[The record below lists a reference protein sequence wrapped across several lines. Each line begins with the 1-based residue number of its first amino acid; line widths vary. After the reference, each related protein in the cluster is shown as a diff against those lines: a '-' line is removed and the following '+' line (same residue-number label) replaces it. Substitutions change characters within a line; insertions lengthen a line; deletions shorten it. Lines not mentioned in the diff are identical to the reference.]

1 MAKVGV
7 FFSYDFTKDKELYGS
22 FFAQAKKES
31 DHTICDYSLGKVH
44 PPTDWRVE
52 AEKRIAQCDIV
63 ITVVGQDTHTASGV
77 EDERKIAKRL
87 NKKRFQI
94 QPQKQNYGGLNGA
107 GEIIPWKWDKI
118 DAEINELLGLASAE
132 EDI

>member
-7 FFSYDFTKDKELYGS
+7 FFSYEYDKDKELYGS

-31 DHTICDYSLGKVH
+31 DHTIYDYSLDKVH
-44 PPTDWRVE
+44 PPTDWKEE
-52 AEKRIAQCDIV
+52 AEKRIDQCDLV
-63 ITVVGQDTHTASGV
+63 IIVVGQDTHSSTGV
-77 EDERKIAKRL
+77 EEERKIAKRL
-87 NKKRFQI
+87 DKKIFQI

-118 DAEINELLGLASAE
+118 DAKIDELLGLA
-132 EDI
+132 